1 MWHSSH
7 VVSWSQSFCETMAVM
22 CHSSHVVIW
31 SVILWD
37 HGSHVSLQQG
47 GDLVSH
53 SVRPWQSCVT
63 PAMGWAGHSHSVR
76 PWQSCVTQAMW
87 WFGQSFCETMAVMYH
102 SSKVVIW
109 SVILWDHGSHVSHQ
123 PWGELVTVILWD
135 HGSHVSLKPCGEL
148 VTVILW
154 DHGGHVSH
162 QPWGELVTV
171 ILWDHGSH
179 VADLGL
185 LTHCVRILKSGWGQE
200 NLNVIDYGIL
210 SQMHVNKCS
219 IF

>member
-1 MWHSSH
+1 MAVIWHSSH
-7 VVSWSQSFCETMAVM
+7 VVS
-22 CHSSHVVIW
+22 W

-37 HGSHVSLQQG
+37 HGSHVSLKPC
-47 GDLVSH
+47 GDLV
-53 SVRPWQSCVT
+53 T
-63 PAMGWAGHSHSVR
+63 
-76 PWQSCVTQAMW
+76 
-87 WFGQSFCETMAVMYH
+87 
-102 SSKVVIW
+102 
-109 SVILWDHGSHVSHQ
+109 VILWDHGGHVSHQ

-154 DHGGHVSH
+154 DHG
-162 QPWGELVTV
+162 
-171 ILWDHGSH
+171 SH

-185 LTHCVRILKSGWGQE
+185 LAHCVRILKSGWGQE

-210 SQMHVNKCS
+210 SQMQMNMYS